1 MMTYPFLFD
10 GILCFFKNK
19 IKHAQASSSP
29 EEARK
34 TAMETITW

>member
-1 MMTYPFLFD
+1 MSCPFLFD

-19 IKHAQASSSP
+19 IKHTQASNFP

-34 TAMETITW
+34 AAMETIT